1 MFKAFL
7 LNPRILIQYM
17 TMVLFTGRN
26 DYSVL
31 TGVKKLAQFMYEITA
46 RFVPKFEKS
55 CLFVV
60 FVYISVW

>member
-1 MFKAFL
+1 MFKATNTDTVYDNGFV
-7 LNPRILIQYM
+7 YS
-17 TMVLFTGRN
+17 RN